1 MDGAKQCI
9 QSPLSRVYW
18 HTKSR
23 PRMLAAS
30 KATFL
35 ENYLAVS
42 GWILNGYSIE
52 CREKKKQPFR
62 LSGVPF
68 GSQAILISGEN
79 WLDAGAV
86 CTSRSDNSVQFVFAF
101 VFVFVC
107 VCFIVCYLVRKK
119 IIPWSISYDLP
130 YIPRIINRLCKSNDW
145 HCEGKVRGDDKP

>member
-1 MDGAKQCI
+1 MVLNNASNHRGAGW
-9 QSPLSRVYW
+9 LLYW

-62 LSGVPF
+62 LSGVRF

-86 CTSRSDNSVQFVFAF
+86 ENELST
-101 VFVFVC
+101 
-107 VCFIVCYLVRKK
+107 LV
-119 IIPWSISYDLP
+119 SS
-130 YIPRIINRLCKSNDW
+130 
-145 HCEGKVRGDDKP
+145 